1 MAKKGKK
8 YQEAVKL
15 VDKNKV
21 YEVAE
26 GIELVKK
33 AATAKFDETVEA
45 AFRLGVDPKRA
56 DQQIRG
62 AVVLPHGTGKVQR
75 VLVFAKGDKA
85 KDAEAAG
92 ADFVGDADM
101 IAKIQGGWF
110 DFDVVVATPDM
121 MGEVGKLGR
130 VLGPKGLMPNP
141 KTGTVTFDVTKAVNE
156 IKAGKIEYR
165 VDKQGNI
172 HAPIG
177 KASFDADKLV
187 ENLAA
192 LTEALNRAKP
202 AAAKGVYM
210 RNVTLSSTMG
220 PGVRV
225 AVK

>member
-21 YEVAE
+21 YEVVE
-26 GIELVKK
+26 GVELVKK

-165 VDKQGNI
+165 VDKAGNI